1 MGMLDV
7 SEAVA
12 ALSKGEL
19 VVYPTDTLYG
29 IGADVCNEVAVRK
42 VFEIKK
48 RPLSKPLPI
57 AVSDFE
63 MLEKVAYVDDK
74 AMRLADFFLPGKL
87 TLVLKKKDVISDVVT
102 AGGDKVAVRIP
113 GNKVALELLSRFGG
127 PITATSANVHGMETP
142 SVINE
147 IRMQFKNQG
156 ISVYLDTGRVAGKP
170 STVVDVTGETVR
182 VIRVGE
188 ITEKEILDVI
198 QYG

>member
-1 MGMLDV
+1 MVMLDV
-7 SEAVA
+7 SEAVV

-29 IGADVCNEVAVRK
+29 IGADVYNEVAVRK

-48 RPLSKPLPI
+48 RPLSNPLPI

-87 TLVLKKKDVISDVVT
+87 TLVLKKKDAVSDVVT

-127 PITATSANVHGMETP
+127 PITATSANVHGMKTP

-198 QYG
+198 QHG

>member
-1 MGMLDV
+1 MVMLDV
-7 SEAVA
+7 SEAVV

-29 IGADVCNEVAVRK
+29 IGADVYNEVAVRK

-48 RPLSKPLPI
+48 RPLSNPLPI

>member
-1 MGMLDV
+1 MVMLDV

-19 VVYPTDTLYG
+19 VIYPTDTLYG
-29 IGADVCNEVAVRK
+29 IGADVYNEVAVRK

-48 RPLSKPLPI
+48 RPLSNPLPI

-87 TLVLKKKDVISDVVT
+87 TLVLKKKDVVSDVVT

-127 PITATSANVHGMETP
+127 PITATSANVHGMKTP

-198 QYG
+198 QHG